1 VSTTQ
6 LEELLATQPDAIREE
21 ILDINTDAGHR
32 ALQVALLVP
41 IVACLLGF
49 ANSFR
54 LMRLPYV
61 PLRKLPKGSCWV
73 DTRPRRG
80 VTGMG
85 STSRR
90 EWSSPPPVREGS
102 PALR

>member
-21 ILDINTDAGHR
+21 ILAINIDAGHR

-61 PLRKLPKGSCWV
+61 LPS
-73 DTRPRRG
+73 
-80 VTGMG
+80 
-85 STSRR
+85 
-90 EWSSPPPVREGS
+90 EAAEGIV
-102 PALR
+102 LG